1 MYSSPLGLE
10 HKCHS
15 LFDTVQ
21 FEIEKGKKS
30 SITIMQL
37 SVSRVLTLAALASTA
52 VFAQQQ
58 CDGSGVELSWESTS
72 EVVRHLQNMCQV
84 SSTSFG
90 NWCALILD
98 LTSMGTVS

>member
-10 HKCHS
+10 HKFHN
-15 LFDTVQ
+15 LVNTVK
-21 FEIEKGKKS
+21 FEKEKEKKAAA
-30 SITIMQL
+30 QL
-37 SVSRVLTLAALASTA
+37 SVSRVLTLVAWASTS
-52 VFAQQQ
+52 VFAQQR

-90 NWCALILD
+90 NWCALMLV
-98 LTSMGTVS
+98 LHSMCMVS